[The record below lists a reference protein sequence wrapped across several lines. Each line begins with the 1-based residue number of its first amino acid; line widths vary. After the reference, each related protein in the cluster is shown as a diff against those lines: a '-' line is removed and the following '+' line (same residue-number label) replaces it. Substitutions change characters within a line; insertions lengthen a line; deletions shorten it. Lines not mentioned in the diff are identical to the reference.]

1 MKTPL
6 FKFEKVSLEKNGK
19 SILKDINLEIYPN
32 EFFVILGE
40 NGSGKSSLLKL
51 FNRLEINTK
60 GKIYFNDTEIEKI
73 PIHILR
79 DKVIMVM
86 QGATLFEG
94 KLKRVLEIY
103 IEKLNLNK
111 TPEEI
116 LDILGLDYSNLEKNT
131 ENLSGGEGQL
141 IAISLAIAKDP
152 DVFLL
157 DEITSAL
164 SITMEA
170 LVRKKMK
177 ELQKNGKT
185 IICITHNMENAVDVG
200 ERGIFLKDGKIIK
213 RGNVKELIEC
223 FGRDESQ
230 CTKK

>member
-73 PIHILR
+73 PIHTLR

-103 IEKLNLNK
+103 IKKLSLNK

-116 LDILGLDYSNLEKNT
+116 LDIMGLDYSNLEKNT

-164 SITMEA
+164 SITMGA

>member
-1 MKTPL
+1 MSNPL
-6 FKFEKVSLEKNGK
+6 FKFENVYLEKNGK
-19 SILKDINLEIYPN
+19 TILEDINLEIFEN

-51 FNRLEINTK
+51 FNRLEINSK
-60 GKIYFNDTEIEKI
+60 GRIYFNNTEIEKI
-73 PIHILR
+73 PIHTLR
-79 DKVIMVM
+79 NKVIMVM

-94 KLKRVLEIY
+94 RVKDVLNIY

-111 TPEEI
+111 TPEQI
-116 LDILGLDYSNLEKNT
+116 LDIMGLDYTNLEKKT

-152 DVFLL
+152 DVLLL

-164 SITMEA
+164 SITMGA
-170 LVRKKMK
+170 RVREKMK
-177 ELQKNGKT
+177 ELQKKGKT
-185 IICITHNMENAVDVG
+185 IICITHNMENAIGVG

-213 RGNVKELIEC
+213 KGSVKELIEC
-223 FGRDESQ
+223 FGKDESQ
-230 CTKK
+230 CMKK

>member
-1 MKTPL
+1 MSTPI
-6 FKFEKVSLEKNGK
+6 FRFENVYLEKENK
-19 SILKDINLEIYPN
+19 TILENINLEIYPN

-60 GKIYFNDTEIEKI
+60 GKIFFKDRPIEEI
-73 PIHILR
+73 PIHELR
-79 DKVIMVM
+79 ERVIMIL

-94 KLKRVLEIY
+94 KVKNVLETY
-103 IEKLNLNK
+103 IEKLKLK
-111 TPEEI
+111 YTPKQI
-116 LDILGLDYSNLEKNT
+116 LDIMGLDYSNLEKKT

-152 DVFLL
+152 EVLLL

-164 SITMEA
+164 SITMGA

-177 ELQKNGKT
+177 ELQKQGKT
-185 IICITHNMENAVDVG
+185 IICITHNMENAVEVG
-200 ERGIFLKDGKIIK
+200 ERGVFLKDGQIVKMGKI
-213 RGNVKELIEC
+213 KELIEC
-223 FGRDESQ
+223 FGKDESQ
-230 CTKK
+230 CTKR

>member
-73 PIHILR
+73 PIHTLR